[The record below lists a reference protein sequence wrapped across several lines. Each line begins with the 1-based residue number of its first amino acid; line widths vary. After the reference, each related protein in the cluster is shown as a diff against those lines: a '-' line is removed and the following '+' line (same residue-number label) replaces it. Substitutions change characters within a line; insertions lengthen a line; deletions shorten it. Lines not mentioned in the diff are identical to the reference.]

1 MARPGFSVDGSA
13 IVVADTSAL
22 INLNATGC
30 APAILKALPSRVMV
44 TEAVLMELDQAR
56 SRGRTDAEQ
65 TAKLISHDLVGIGQL
80 GEVGQECL
88 EGLVVGRTTETLDD
102 GEASSIALA
111 VELAG
116 IAVVDEKK
124 ARRICSERYPTLRV
138 ACSVDILCHPN
149 VEAALGQAEVRRAV
163 LQCLQVARMNVAA
176 EYLEWVV
183 ELIGADQVEDCK
195 SLPGS
200 VRRARQG

>member
-30 APAILKALPSRVMV
+30 APAILKALRCRVMV
-44 TEAVLMELDQAR
+44 TEAVLTELDQAR
-56 SRGRTDAEQ
+56 SRGHTDGDH
-65 TAKLISHDLVGIGQL
+65 TAKLISQGLVEVGRL
-80 GEVGQECL
+80 GDVGQECL
-88 EGLVVGRTTETLDD
+88 EELVVGRATETLDD

-116 IAVVDEKK
+116 VALVDEKK
-124 ARRICSERYPTLRV
+124 ARRICGERYPTLRL
-138 ACSVDILCHPN
+138 ACSVDILCHPT
-149 VEAALGQAEVRRAV
+149 VEAALGQEGVKRAV
-163 LQCLQVARMNVAA
+163 QRSLQVARMNVATD
-176 EYLEWVV
+176 YLEWVV
-183 ELIGADQVEDCK
+183 QLIGSDEIEDCK

-200 VRRARQG
+200 VRRARRS